1 MSERY
6 SLHQLE
12 DIISP
17 IARRFG
23 VEKVSVFGSYSRG
36 EADEQSDVDLL
47 IEKGGLRSLFQISGF
62 RLELEDALRLPVD
75 LVTTESSDREFLDRI
90 AKESVVL
97 YGKQG

>member
-6 SLHQLE
+6 SLRQLE

-36 EADEQSDVDLL
+36 EADDQSDVDLL
-47 IEKGGLRSLFQISGF
+47 IEKGGLRSLFQLSGF

>member
-6 SLHQLE
+6 SLRQLE
-12 DIISP
+12 NIISP

-36 EADEQSDVDLL
+36 EADDQSDVDLL
-47 IEKGGLRSLFQISGF
+47 IEKGGLRSLFQLSGF

>member
-6 SLHQLE
+6 SLRQLE

>member
-6 SLHQLE
+6 SLRQLE

-23 VEKVSVFGSYSRG
+23 VEKVSVFGSYSRS
-36 EADEQSDVDLL
+36 EADDQSDVDLL
-47 IEKGGLRSLFQISGF
+47 IEKGGLRSLFQLSGF

>member
-6 SLHQLE
+6 SLRQLE

-36 EADEQSDVDLL
+36 EADDQSDVDLL